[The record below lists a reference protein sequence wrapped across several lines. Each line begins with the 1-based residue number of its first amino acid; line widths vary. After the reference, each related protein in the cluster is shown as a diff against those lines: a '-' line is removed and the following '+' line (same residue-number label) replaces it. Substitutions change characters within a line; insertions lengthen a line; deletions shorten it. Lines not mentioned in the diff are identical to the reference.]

1 MYCSAMTQ
9 AVALRSQPAARAVA
23 TAGIVAALT
32 AVAGILGL
40 DAVAAGRTA
49 ARSAIEAPL
58 GMLVEAFDLI
68 ALKGISS
75 FLLSFAL
82 IAAAG
87 VLLALKRRGGWTL
100 FYIGLVQFLSTT
112 IADLAK
118 PPFGRLRPHEAM
130 PDGVGVDRWFAGGQ
144 SFPSGHTAF
153 YFGLFVPLI
162 ILWPRFTALWLVV
175 PSIVATQR
183 IVAHDHYLSDVAASV
198 AVATLLGVALAGVA
212 GSERTA

>member
-1 MYCSAMTQ
+1 MYCSPMTE

-23 TAGIVAALT
+23 VAGLVAAMT
-32 AVAGILGL
+32 AIAGVLGL
-40 DAVAAGRTA
+40 DTIVAERTA
-49 ARSAIEAPL
+49 ARSAIEPLL
-58 GMLVEAFDLI
+58 GMLVDAFDLI

-82 IAAAG
+82 ILAAG
-87 VLLALKRRGGWTL
+87 VLLALRRRGGWTL

-112 IADLAK
+112 IADLSK
-118 PPFGRLRPHEAM
+118 PPLGRLRPHEAM
-130 PDGVGVDRWFAGGQ
+130 PDAVGVDRWFAGGQ

-162 ILWPRFTALWLVV
+162 ILRPRLAALWLVV

-183 IVAHDHYLSDVAASV
+183 VLAHDHYLSDVAASV
-198 AVATLLGVALAGVA
+198 AVATLLGVVLAGTA
-212 GSERTA
+212 GSERRA

>member
-1 MYCSAMTQ
+1 MYGSGMTET
-9 AVALRSQPAARAVA
+9 VALRSQPAARAVA
-23 TAGIVAALT
+23 VAGLVAAMT

-40 DAVAAGRTA
+40 DTIVAGRTA
-49 ARSAIEAPL
+49 ARSAIEPLL
-58 GMLVEAFDLI
+58 GMLVDALDLI
-68 ALKGISS
+68 TLKGISG

-82 IAAAG
+82 ILAAG
-87 VLLALKRRGGWTL
+87 ALLALKRRGGWTL

-112 IADLAK
+112 IADLLK

-130 PDGVGVDRWFAGGQ
+130 PDAAGIDRWFAGGQ

-162 ILWPRFTALWLVV
+162 VLWPRFTALWLVI

-183 IVAHDHYLSDVAASV
+183 VVAHDHYLSDVAGSV
-198 AVATLLGVALAGVA
+198 AVATLLGVALAGIA
-212 GSERTA
+212 GSERKA